1 MPKGFLP
8 HQDTGLIQGVTVA
21 GPDISFAAMADRQRA
36 VVDVLLADPAVAAV
50 GSTIGVGQRLER
62 R

>member
-1 MPKGFLP
+1 M
-8 HQDTGLIQGVTVA
+8 QGVTVA
-21 GPDISFAAMADRQRA
+21 GPDISFAAMAERQRA

-50 GSTIGVGQRLER
+50 GSTIGVASGLER